1 MCVFGGSFVLQH
13 TKTYEK
19 KNVEFS
25 LAITLIVVISNIY
38 IFGILERGNS
48 AIIVCILLLRAMEL
62 RERKGLIAQELA
74 LLFIAMAAA
83 IKIYP
88 AIFGLIY
95 LFEKKWKEAGESVR

>member
-1 MCVFGGSFVLQH
+1 MFYSIL
-13 TKTYEK
+13 KLMRRE
-19 KNVEFS
+19 NLEFS
-25 LAITLIVVISNIY
+25 LVITLIVVISNIY

-62 RERKGLIAQELA
+62 RERKSPIAQELA

-88 AIFGLIY
+88 AIFGFIY
-95 LFEKKWKEAGESVR
+95 LRRNGKKLED

>member
-1 MCVFGGSFVLQH
+1 MGRYS
-13 TKTYEK
+13 
-19 KNVEFS
+19 
-25 LAITLIVVISNIY
+25 TLHIFEPRFTDSGNIY

-62 RERKGLIAQELA
+62 RERKSPIAQELA

-88 AIFGLIY
+88 AIFGFIY
-95 LFEKKWKEAGESVR
+95 LRRNGKKLED